1 MKALSA
7 CFFSAQVRSA
17 QSRKWRKET
26 EKVAEL
32 GWRQACSLEM
42 LSLNFGNSWLTGG
55 PRRLLLSNTLRLY
68 YISLYLGWEICDQN
82 KNPNTNNSWL
92 TVEHPLYT
100 TALVKHHHHRTNCQT
115 IKLSSMP
122 FQIIPNSCYQMSIL
136 TLEIFPCVI
145 NHHYPH
151 GVSTFETTPTFG

>member
-1 MKALSA
+1 MELHIYLSPFYPYYLQIEYSICGDKSKRQSRFDCCNCLCKFHPYNFMKALSA

-55 PRRLLLSNTLRLY
+55 PSSSYYCSCQTSSSSYKLSNY
-68 YISLYLGWEICDQN
+68 QIVIHAISN
-82 KNPNTNNSWL
+82 
-92 TVEHPLYT
+92 HPQL
-100 TALVKHHHHRTNCQT
+100 
-115 IKLSSMP
+115 M
-122 FQIIPNSCYQMSIL
+122 
-136 TLEIFPCVI
+136 
-145 NHHYPH
+145 
-151 GVSTFETTPTFG
+151 VSDVNFDT